1 MSQPKSTPLYQEH
14 VDLKARI
21 VDFAGFLMP
30 VQYTSIMAEAKAVRE
45 DAGMFDVSHMAR
57 LKFTGSRTLEYLE
70 WVTSNDVAS
79 LSDGVG
85 QYSLLPN
92 AKGGTVDDII
102 VTRLGQDVFR
112 MVVNAGCHAKD
123 VAHLIEQN
131 TFGVSMEDQ
140 TDDTVMIAVQG
151 PKAVEKLL
159 PISEGTSLSDRPL
172 FGFWEGKVAG
182 IDCFATRGGYTG
194 EDGYEFVCAKE
205 KGSEL
210 WKAFLAAGV
219 TPCGLGSRDTL
230 RVEAGLPLY
239 GHELTEDMSPLCA
252 GLGWVI
258 SKTKTHLGSNHMARV
273 RAEGVP
279 LKLQG
284 LKFSGKRLATPES
297 SVWQHESLAGHVSSG
312 VVSPMLECGIAFAF
326 LKPEIKLGQA
336 VEVAMRSGSKEPVTV
351 VSKRFL
357 KKA

>member
-1 MSQPKSTPLYQEH
+1 MTPLYQEH

-57 LKFTGSRTLEYLE
+57 LKFTGARTLEYLE
-70 WVTSNDVAS
+70 WITSNDVS
-79 LSDGVG
+79 NLTDGVG

-92 AKGGTVDDII
+92 AQGGTVDDII
-102 VTRLGQDVFR
+102 VTRLGDEVFR
-112 MVVNAGCHAKD
+112 MVVNAGCHHKD
-123 VAHLIEQN
+123 VAHMAGQN
-131 TFGVSMEDQ
+131 NFGVTMEDQ
-140 TDDTVMIAVQG
+140 TSDTIMIAVQG
-151 PKAVEKLL
+151 PKAIEKVAPLC
-159 PISEGTSLSDRPL
+159 EGPSLNERPL

-194 EDGYEFVCAKE
+194 EDGFEFVCDKAK
-205 KGSEL
+205 GGEL
-210 WKAFLAAGV
+210 WRAFLAAGV

-239 GHELTEDMSPLCA
+239 GHELNEEMSPLCA

-258 SKTKTHLGSNHMARV
+258 SKTKKHLGSDVMAKV

-279 LKLQG
+279 MKLQG
-284 LKFSGKRLATPES
+284 LKFASKRLVTPES
-297 SVWQHESLAGHVSSG
+297 KVWVGDDEVGYVSSG
-312 VVSPMLECGIAFAF
+312 VVSPVLECGLAFAF
-326 LKPEIKLGQA
+326 LKPEVKIGQ
-336 VEVAMRSGSKEPVTV
+336 EVQVSMRTGQKEPVQV

-357 KKA
+357 KKG